1 MSEKF
6 QKLNVE
12 QQLLVTAAVDEI
24 LETASIHQQALIR
37 MLAVASEHKLNAA
50 NLLEDLRVEMRSA
63 TARDVPR
70 VVSELR
76 SGVPI
81 ESVFNQIPGVVPESV
96 VMAMAD
102 VQSQG
107 LQKPLNQALLNAPT
121 IRRREGNHVQDTT
134 IVSKLGGLFLRSA
147 FALHVLTFMMLFV
160 IPQFKSIFE
169 EFGIEMPSSMRHLIE
184 VSNVATHFWFWFVFA
199 FIFFAVGLYLLIWK
213 RYLLVSYFTRWIPS
227 RWQQP
232 VLTKRARKDRSLA
245 WVVQAGDNSADA
257 AIRFASSNGIGVGL
271 SKRVAAAEKIEAG
284 AGVMESLTNERVVS
298 QRASKVVA
306 KASSNEGAAWILR
319 AKSRARELWLH
330 YRDLTGVRLIIWL
343 GDFLLMFLGGW
354 LGVAIFQSLIT
365 IIQGQGQ

>member
-160 IPQFKSIFE
+160 IPQFKAMFE
-169 EFGIEMPSSMRHLIE
+169 EFEIDMPASMQLLIE
-184 VSNVATHFWFWFVFA
+184 VSNKATQFWFVFA
-199 FIFFAVGLYLLIWK
+199 LIFFAVGLYLLIWK
-213 RYLLVSYFTRWIPS
+213 RHLLVSYFTRWVPS

-232 VLTKRARKDRSLA
+232 VLTKRTRKDRSLA
-245 WVVQAGDNSADA
+245 WVVQAGDDSTDA

-284 AGVMESLTNERVVS
+284 AGVMESLVSERVVS
-298 QRASKVVA
+298 QRASKVISQ
-306 KASSNEGAAWILR
+306 ASSNEGAAWILR

>member
-1 MSEKF
+1 MPEKAK
-6 QKLNVE
+6 KLDIE
-12 QQLLVTAAVDEI
+12 QQLLVTAAADEI
-24 LETASIHQQALIR
+24 LETASIHQQALVR

-50 NLLEDLRVEMRSA
+50 NLLEDLRDEMRSA
-63 TARDVPR
+63 TARDIPR

-81 ESVFNQIPGVVPESV
+81 GSVFNQIPGVVPESV

-121 IRRREGNHVQDTT
+121 IRRRELSHAEDTT
-134 IVSKLGGLFLRSA
+134 IISKLGGLFWRFA
-147 FALHVLTFMMLFV
+147 FTLNILTFMMLFV
-160 IPQFKSIFE
+160 IPQFKSMFE

-184 VSNVATHFWFWFVFA
+184 FSNVATQFWFVFA
-199 FIFFAVGLYLLIWK
+199 LIFFAVGLYLLVWK
-213 RYLLVSYFTRWIPS
+213 RHVLVNYFTRWIPS

-245 WVVQAGDNSADA
+245 WVVQAGDNSTEA

-319 AKSRARELWLH
+319 AKSRACEARQH
-330 YRDLTGVRLIIWL
+330 YRDLTGVRLFIWL
-343 GDFLLMFLGGW
+343 GDFLLLFLGGW
-354 LGVAIFQSLIT
+354 LGISIFQSLLV
-365 IIQGQGQ
+365 IIQGQHQ

>member
-160 IPQFKSIFE
+160 IPQFKAMFE
-169 EFGIEMPSSMRHLIE
+169 EFEIDMPASMQLLIE
-184 VSNVATHFWFWFVFA
+184 VSNKATQFWFVFA
-199 FIFFAVGLYLLIWK
+199 LIFFAVGLYLLICK
-213 RYLLVSYFTRWIPS
+213 RHLLVSYFARWVPS

-245 WVVQAGDNSADA
+245 WVVQAGDDSTDA

>member
-1 MSEKF
+1 MPEKAR
-6 QKLNVE
+6 KLNVE
-12 QQLLVTAAVDEI
+12 QQLLVTAAADEI
-24 LETASIHQQALIR
+24 FETANIHQQALVR

-63 TARDVPR
+63 TARDIPR

-81 ESVFNQIPGVVPESV
+81 GSVFNQIPGVVAESV

-121 IRRREGNHVQDTT
+121 IRRREGDHAQDTT
-134 IVSKLGGLFLRSA
+134 IVSKLGGLFWRFI
-147 FALHVLTFMMLFV
+147 FATNILTFMMLFV
-160 IPQFKSIFE
+160 VPQFKDMFE

-184 VSNVATHFWFWFVFA
+184 FSNVATQFWFVFA
-199 FIFFAVGLYLLIWK
+199 LIFFAVGLYLLIWK
-213 RYLLVSYFTRWIPS
+213 RHVLVNYFTRWIPS

-245 WVVQAGDNSADA
+245 WVVQAGDNSTEA

-319 AKSRARELWLH
+319 AKSRACEARQH
-330 YRDLTGVRLIIWL
+330 YRDLTGVRLFIWL
-343 GDFLLMFLGGW
+343 SDFLLLFLGGW
-354 LGVAIFQSLIT
+354 LGISIFQSLIA
-365 IIQGQGQ
+365 IIQGQS